1 MQNVIAKIK
10 EEIAERKPYSNEWN
24 VLHQLWDIV
33 AADPKAEQIVA
44 EDLEN
49 PDMAFDKLIKK
60 VLSGR
65 PNAVEAMRKICE
77 FYGLSC
83 PEVLPPSAEYTEQT
97 AKSQKR
103 DPDDFDLF
111 DLV

>member
-1 MQNVIAKIK
+1 MNAIETVKTALSEK
-10 EEIAERKPYSNEWN
+10 KPYSNEWN
-24 VLHQLWDIV
+24 VLHQLWDII
-33 AADPKAEQIVA
+33 AADSEAERIVA

-49 PDMAFDKLIKK
+49 PDMAFDKIIKK

-65 PNAVEAMRKICE
+65 PNAMEAMQKICE

-83 PEVLPPSAEYTEQT
+83 PSVLPPPAEYTEQT
-97 AKSQKR
+97 SKVKKR
-103 DPDDFDLF
+103 DLDLF

>member
-1 MQNVIAKIK
+1 MNAIETVKAALSEK
-10 EEIAERKPYSNEWN
+10 KPYSNDWN
-24 VLHQLWDIV
+24 VLHQLWDII
-33 AADPKAEQIVA
+33 AADSAAEQIVA

-83 PEVLPPSAEYTEQT
+83 PEVLPPSAEYTERT

>member
-24 VLHQLWDIV
+24 VLHQLW
-33 AADPKAEQIVA
+33 EIVA

-65 PNAVEAMRKICE
+65 PNAVEAMRKICD

-83 PEVLPPSAEYTEQT
+83 PEVLPPSAEYTERT

>member
-1 MQNVIAKIK
+1 MNAIETVKAALSEK
-10 EEIAERKPYSNEWN
+10 KPYSNDWN
-24 VLHQLWDIV
+24 VLHQLWDII
-33 AADPKAEQIVA
+33 AADSAAERIVA

-49 PDMAFDKLIKK
+49 PDMAFDKMIKK

-65 PNAVEAMRKICE
+65 PNAMEAMQKICE

-83 PEVLPPSAEYTEQT
+83 PKVLPPPAEYTEQT
-97 AKSQKR
+97 SKVKKR
-103 DPDDFDLF
+103 DLDLF

>member
-1 MQNVIAKIK
+1 MNAIETVKAALSEK
-10 EEIAERKPYSNEWN
+10 KPYSNEWN
-24 VLHQLWDIV
+24 VLHQLWDII
-33 AADPKAEQIVA
+33 AADSEAERIVA

-49 PDMAFDKLIKK
+49 PDMAFDKMIKK

-65 PNAVEAMRKICE
+65 PNAMEAMQKICE

-83 PEVLPPSAEYTEQT
+83 PKVLPPPAEYTEQT
-97 AKSQKR
+97 SKVKKR
-103 DPDDFDLF
+103 DLDLF

>member
-10 EEIAERKPYSNEWN
+10 EEIAVQKPYSNEWN
-24 VLHQLWDIV
+24 VLHQLWDVV
-33 AADPKAEQIVA
+33 AADPEAEQIVA

-60 VLSGR
+60 VLFGR
-65 PNAVEAMRKICE
+65 PNAAEAMQRICE

-83 PEVLPPSAEYTEQT
+83 PEVLPPPAEYAERT
-97 AKSQKR
+97 AKDKKR
-103 DPDDFDLF
+103 DPDDLDLF